1 MKIETNAFVPQT
13 VGEMIELLKKYP
25 AEWSFGLSYVDTGDN
40 GSEWESSAMRM
51 RVDAFENIESLEI
64 TIK

>member
-25 AEWSFGLSYVDTGDN
+25 AEWYLGLSYVDTGDD
-40 GSEWESSAMRM
+40 GSEWESIARRM
-51 RVDAFENIESLEI
+51 RVDASEGTGSLEI